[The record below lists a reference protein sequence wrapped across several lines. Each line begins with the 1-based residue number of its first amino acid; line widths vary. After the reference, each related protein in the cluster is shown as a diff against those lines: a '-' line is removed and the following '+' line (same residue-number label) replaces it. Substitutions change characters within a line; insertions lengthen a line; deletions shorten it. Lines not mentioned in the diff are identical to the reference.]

1 MKRIVIICF
10 ALACMANAQK
20 ATAQS
25 EGKARINHTAVFVKD
40 IKTSAHFYEQIIGL
54 DTIPEPFH
62 DGKHVW
68 LKTGPGVSLHI
79 IEGAT
84 EKKEYFVNQHTCFSV
99 SSVDAFI
106 EKLKKNKLTWQ
117 DVRGEKMKITTRV
130 DGVKQLWLQDPDGY
144 WIEINDAKN

>member
-1 MKRIVIICF
+1 MKKIILFIVLIGYV
-10 ALACMANAQK
+10 LTNK
-20 ATAQS
+20 VLAQS
-25 EGKARINHTAVFVKD
+25 ETKARLNHTAIFVKD
-40 IKTSAHFYEQIIGL
+40 IKTTAYFYEQIIGL

-62 DGKHVW
+62 DGKHIW
-68 LKTGPGVSLHI
+68 LSTAPGVSLHV

-99 SSVDAFI
+99 RSVEAFV

-117 DVRGEKMKITTRV
+117 DVRGEKMKLTTRV